1 MALKITSIDPAQS
14 CFALPSTPD
23 GRAVQA
29 FIVALEVALHEHSEL
44 ARMQGDRARRAI
56 HDAGTS
62 IEAAYNILMTALA
75 DDAETSGRDPITGD
89 KQLDIID
96 AIHAQQDRDRVA
108 A

>member
-1 MALKITSIDPAQS
+1 MALNLTSIEPAQS
-14 CFALPSTPD
+14 CFALPNNPD

-29 FIVALEVALHEHSEL
+29 FIVALEVALNEHSEL
-44 ARMQGDRARRAI
+44 ARMQGNRARRAI

-75 DDAETSGRDPITGD
+75 DDAETWGRDQSAD
-89 KQLDIID
+89 ERQLDLIN
-96 AIHAQQDRDRVA
+96 AIHDQQDRERVA